1 MYAVL
6 SDITRISCMPK
17 YLNKIQYTTI
27 VITIN
32 VSSEIMLKEFEWYLR
47 DLFFRSNV
55 NNCQK
60 VIDCFNREDI
70 INTLLK
76 NYLRYRNYDYDKI
89 SGLLNTVLANLH
101 SKNVIKFE
109 KETNNV
115 KLYSAFNRKQCKK
128 CYYINYLSINE
139 KIQCS
144 RCNSVEIQEFP
155 SRKS

>member
-1 MYAVL
+1 MRYWQTSHTSSL
-6 SDITRISCMPK
+6 
-17 YLNKIQYTTI
+17 KIQIIQYNTV

-32 VSSEIMLKEFEWYLR
+32 VSSEIVLKEFEWYLR

-55 NNCQK
+55 NNSQK

-89 SGLLNTVLANLH
+89 SDLLNTVLANLR
-101 SKNVIKFE
+101 SKNVISFE
-109 KETNNV
+109 KDSNNV
-115 KLYSAFNRKQCKK
+115 KLYSVFDRKQCKK

-144 RCNSVEIQEFP
+144 RCNSVEIQKFP

>member
-1 MYAVL
+1 M
-6 SDITRISCMPK
+6 
-17 YLNKIQYTTI
+17 
-27 VITIN
+27 
-32 VSSEIMLKEFEWYLR
+32 YLR

-55 NNCQK
+55 NNSQK

-70 INTLLK
+70 IDTLLK

-89 SGLLNTVLANLH
+89 SDLLNTVLANLH

-109 KETNNV
+109 KDSKNV
-115 KLYSAFNRKQCKK
+115 TLCSVFDRKQCKK

-144 RCNSVEIQEFP
+144 RCNSDEIQEFP

>member
-1 MYAVL
+1 
-6 SDITRISCMPK
+6 MPR
-17 YLNKIQYTTI
+17 YINKIQYTTI

-32 VSSEIMLKEFEWYLR
+32 VSSEIVLKEFEWYLR
-47 DLFFRSNV
+47 DLFFRSNFNNSQTV
-55 NNCQK
+55 N
-60 VIDCFNREDI
+60 DGLDREDI

-89 SGLLNTVLANLH
+89 SDLLNTVLANLH

-109 KETNNV
+109 KDSNNV
-115 KLYSAFNRKQCKK
+115 KLYSVFDRKQCKK

-139 KIQCS
+139 KKRCS
-144 RCNSVEIQEFP
+144 RCDSAEIQEFP

>member
-6 SDITRISCMPK
+6 ADITHTMLK

-32 VSSEIMLKEFEWYLR
+32 VSSEIVLKEFEWYLR

-55 NNCQK
+55 NNSQK
-60 VIDCFNREDI
+60 VIDCFNRENI

-89 SGLLNTVLANLH
+89 SDLLNTVLANLH

-109 KETNNV
+109 KDVNNI
-115 KLYSAFNRKQCKK
+115 KLYSVFDRKQCKK